1 MWDAGEKLLGENW
14 GPGTPNPIER
24 IESGLFS
31 WGTDF
36 DEQNNPF
43 ECRLGKWC
51 DLDGDHDF
59 LAKEALLRIRE
70 QGPREQ
76 LVGLHLAG
84 SDPLPGAVKP
94 MKLTRKDGSDIGT
107 LRASTWSPQLE
118 RNIALARVLTAESEL
133 GNTILAEVAD
143 GSMVEATVVNVPFV

>member
-1 MWDAGEKLLGENW
+1 MSEHGISNLSREDRVFEPPADLAAQANVTADVYDRAAQNRLGFWADAARRL
-14 GPGTPNPIER
+14 T
-24 IESGLFS
+24 

-76 LVGLHLAG
+76 LVGLHLA
-84 SDPLPGAVKP
+84 SSEPLPGAVKP
-94 MKLTRKDGSDIGT
+94 MQLTQRHINIFRKKHG
-107 LRASTWSPQLE
+107 
-118 RNIALARVLTAESEL
+118 
-133 GNTILAEVAD
+133 
-143 GSMVEATVVNVPFV
+143 